1 MIKNERMKMLEYVM
15 KWIICMLLNLI
26 EVIKNIFY
34 SFCYFCRDISW
45 IFIAIIVGGLCF
57 SNKEI
62 INDFNKNTSIIGAT
76 LYMLFIL
83 FLFYKV
89 VFFILVPLFDEHA
102 RQDIF
107 DIFTGT
113 WVVYRDNDKIKIIHK
128 DDMFYYTHEI
138 SGIMSIGETYIIADD
153 EVANVYRKKGYINIC
168 ERETGRIKRNIQL
181 HNTIIRFSIDKSPK
195 SDGNNKSENYK

>member
-1 MIKNERMKMLEYVM
+1 MDNLYVT
-15 KWIICMLLNLI
+15 K
-26 EVIKNIFY
+26 
-34 SFCYFCRDISW
+34 
-45 IFIAIIVGGLCF
+45 
-57 SNKEI
+57 
-62 INDFNKNTSIIGAT
+62 FNRSYKKHI
-76 LYMLFIL
+76 LFIL
-83 FLFYKV
+83 LFYKV
-89 VFFILVPLFDEHA
+89 VCFILVPLFDEHA

-138 SGIMSIGETYIIADD
+138 SEIMSIGETYIIADD

-195 SDGNNKSENYK
+195 SDGSNKSENYK